1 MNVLVLKII
10 KSEIQSSLGTI
21 NRRLDRAEHR
31 TCDLADRTTEN
42 IRTAAQTEKGL
53 ERSESVPAPRDAAG
67 RMAPPPPPVIQSHE
81 ERGGGAEQQYREK

>member
-1 MNVLVLKII
+1 MNVLVLKIT

-67 RMAPPPPPVIQSHE
+67 RMAPPAPRNSIPRGE
-81 ERGGGAEQQYREK
+81 EGGCGTAI